1 MTGGMLDGAHKNTT
15 NRSKKSPRRL
25 MTHTEVSYANT
36 SRWKTLTSAN
46 TLVFTP
52 NTVTTHAVGY
62 LNLGRD
68 GALVMELPQAA
79 SGCGL
84 SFQGSIG
91 TRQGRRSFPNAS
103 PRQRVLRHGARL
115 PFVVDCRR
123 DAFRG
128 ERFMHSLQVLA
139 PGLFNLDI
147 AAIDAR
153 APPGMVISPDL
164 RLVCRIETLGVTVR
178 ARWVLSRSTFRLR
191 SADHLALDV
200 RLWHLADIA
209 MNVA

>member
-1 MTGGMLDGAHKNTT
+1 MLTLSMSAFRGKADIPNSLANDRRHAR
-15 NRSKKSPRRL
+15 RSAQKHHEPLKPSARRL
-25 MTHTEVSYANT
+25 MTHTEVSYADT
-36 SRWKTLTSAN
+36 SRWKNSYERQHSRI
-46 TLVFTP
+46 
-52 NTVTTHAVGY
+52 HAQHGDHARRG
-62 LNLGRD
+62 LLELGARRCACD
-68 GALVMELPQAA
+68 GVAAEAA

-123 DAFRG
+123 GAFRG

-164 RLVCRIETLGVTVR
+164 RLNPAALK
-178 ARWVLSRSTFRLR
+178 RS
-191 SADHLALDV
+191 V
-200 RLWHLADIA
+200 
-209 MNVA
+209 